1 MSSSAT
7 ALARWLIEMKSIRID
22 THETERGEIT
32 TYELINASG
41 ASVKLSSLG
50 AGILEIKV
58 PDKDGN
64 IADVVLGYKDVA
76 DYFYDGPC
84 AGKVPGRYAN
94 RICKGHLDIDG
105 KVFQLNINNGPNH
118 LHGGPENF
126 SNKIWDCEMDGDTV
140 VFSLESP
147 AGDENYPGNLT
158 ARVAYTW
165 SDDNILK
172 IELGAVTDAPTV
184 VNLTNHTYFNMA
196 GEDMGGT
203 ALDQILQLHCSRYLP
218 TDDTLIPEGEMA
230 PVAGTPMDFTTPKR
244 VGQDIKQD
252 FPALNYGKGYDNCW
266 VIDGHEDGDLHLAAV
281 LADEK
286 SGRVVEISTDQPAAQ
301 VYTGNWLEGCPVSKS
316 GNRYHDYDGVAIEC
330 QGMPDAPNH
339 GNFPSQL
346 LRPDEEYRHTIIFD
360 FKTL

>member
-1 MSSSAT
+1 M
-7 ALARWLIEMKSIRID
+7 
-22 THETERGEIT
+22 
-32 TYELINASG
+32 
-41 ASVKLSSLG
+41 
-50 AGILEIKV
+50 
-58 PDKDGN
+58 PDRDGN
-64 IADVVLGYKDVA
+64 LADVVLGYKDVA

-147 AGDENYPGNLT
+147 DGDENYPGNLT
-158 ARVAYTW
+158 ARIAYIW
-165 SDDNILK
+165 SDDNVLK

-196 GEDMGGT
+196 GEDRGGT
-203 ALDQILQLHCSRYLP
+203 ALNQVLRLNCSRYLP
-218 TDDTLIPEGEMA
+218 TDDTLIPSGEMA
-230 PVAGTPMDFTTPKR
+230 PVEGTPMDFTQPKV
-244 VGQDIKQD
+244 VGKDIKQD

-266 VIDGHEDGDLHLAAV
+266 VIYGYEDGDVHLAAE
-281 LADEK
+281 LCDPQ
-286 SGRVVEISTDQPAAQ
+286 SGRMVEICTDQPSAQ
-301 VYTGNWLEGCPVSKS
+301 VYTGNWLEGCPMSKS
-316 GNRYHDYDGVAIEC
+316 GNQYRDYDGVAIEC

-339 GNFPSQL
+339 DNFPSQL
-346 LRPDEEYRHTIIFD
+346 LRPDEEYRRIILFA
-360 FKTL
+360 FKTI

>member
-1 MSSSAT
+1 
-7 ALARWLIEMKSIRID
+7 MKSIRID
-22 THETERGEIT
+22 THETDRGEIT

-58 PDKDGN
+58 PDSAGN
-64 IADVVLGYKDVA
+64 LADVVLGYKELK

-94 RICKGHLDIDG
+94 RIAKGHLDIDG
-105 KVFQLNINNGPNH
+105 KVYQLNINNGPNH

-147 AGDENYPGNLT
+147 DGDENYPGNLT

-165 SDDNILK
+165 SDDNVLK
-172 IELGAVTDAPTV
+172 IVLGAVTDAPTV

-196 GEDMGGT
+196 GEDKDGT
-203 ALDQILQLHCSRYLP
+203 ALDQVLQLNCSRYLP
-218 TDDTLIPEGEMA
+218 TDDTLIPTGEMA
-230 PVAGTPMDFTTPKR
+230 PVEGTPMDFTHPNL
-244 VGQDIKQD
+244 VGHDIKQD

-281 LADEK
+281 LCDNA
-286 SGRVVEISTDQPAAQ
+286 SGRVLEVSTDQPSVQ
-301 VYTGNWLEGCPVSKS
+301 VYTGNWLEGCPLSKS
-316 GNRYHDYDGVAIEC
+316 GKHYHDYDGVAIEC
-330 QGMPDAPNH
+330 QGLPDAPNH
-339 GNFPSQL
+339 DNFPSQV
-346 LRPDEEYRHTIIFD
+346 LRPDEEYRRVIIFD
-360 FKTL
+360 FKVK

>member
-1 MSSSAT
+1 
-7 ALARWLIEMKSIRID
+7 MKSIRID

-58 PDKDGN
+58 PDREGN
-64 IADVVLGYKDVA
+64 LADVVLGYKNVG

-105 KVFQLNINNGPNH
+105 KVYQLNINNGPNH

-147 AGDENYPGNLT
+147 DGDENYPGNLT

-165 SDDNILK
+165 SDDNVLK

-196 GEDMGGT
+196 GEDRDGT
-203 ALDQILQLHCSRYLP
+203 ALNQVLQLYCSRYLP
-218 TDDTLIPEGEMA
+218 TDDSLVPSGEMA
-230 PVAGTPMDFTTPKR
+230 PVEGTPMDFTQPKV
-244 VGQDIKQD
+244 VGTDIKQD

-266 VIDGHEDGDLHLAAV
+266 VIDGYEDGDLHLAAV
-281 LADEK
+281 LCDKE
-286 SGRVVEISTDQPAAQ
+286 SGRMVEVSTDQPAVQ
-301 VYTGNWLEGCPVSKS
+301 VYTGNWLGGCPVSKS
-316 GNRYHDYDGVAIEC
+316 GKHYQDYDGVAIEC

-339 GNFPSQL
+339 DNFPSQL
-346 LRPDEEYRHTIIFD
+346 LRPDEEYRRIILFD
-360 FKTL
+360 FKTAD